1 MARTISLQ
9 SDLGGRLRFQQLQGR
24 ESLGQPYRYVLSA
37 LCSGDPPDPSRL
49 LGTPFGISLVHDNGS
64 RHLHGIVAAV
74 ALLGQREVG
83 DERFTAIE
91 VTLVPRLWLLGQQH
105 DSRIFSGQSVADIVR
120 TLLSEIGC
128 TDVRLQLGGH
138 PVVRDYCVQY
148 DEPSL
153 DFIHRLLQQEGLYYY
168 FEHAADR
175 HTLVLADGLGAHA
188 TVAPFERL
196 PWQAEREPPALGAPG
211 MADWQQQHQLRPTH
225 WQLDEFDPA
234 KPRAVLLGEA
244 QADRDDG
251 AGTRSI
257 YRGHGRQQSAEQGRQ
272 RAQVRVEAEQAA
284 RAQWHGRT
292 RAWNLG
298 AGHLFELEGCPQTGC
313 NRQYLVVASELDV
326 IEAAPGSVTASAGPS
341 LQCRLQVLDSRVPYR
356 SLADTRW
363 PRIAGLQS
371 AIVAGDNDED
381 IAVDAQGRV
390 NVHFH
395 WSRAARSHGRVSCPV
410 RVATS
415 WAGKGWGAQ
424 SLPRVGQEV
433 LVAFLEGDPDRP
445 LIVGS
450 VFNAD
455 HVPPYTLPEQRT
467 RSGIRSRSHPDGG
480 ADDYNEICFEDRK
493 GAEELRLHAQRDL
506 HVEAEHDR
514 TLKVGHDQQ
523 ATIGNDQTLT
533 VEHDQRATIR
543 HDRSIKVDN
552 EDSLDVGTHARIHV
566 GQRFRL
572 EAGQE
577 IELVTGASRIVM
589 NSAGDIA
596 VEGVNVRIGGNS
608 TVEIEGGVEVRIK
621 AGASMDIGAG
631 ASLKMHSD
639 ATLQVQGGAMAE
651 VKAPMLTLSGDALAK
666 LAAAL
671 VTIG

>member
-1 MARTISLQ
+1 MARTITLQ
-9 SDLGGRLRFQQLQGR
+9 SDLGGRLRFQQLQGH
-24 ESLGQPYRYVLSA
+24 EALGQPYRYVLSA
-37 LCSGDPPDPSRL
+37 LCSGELVDASVL
-49 LGTPFGISLVHDNGS
+49 LGTPLGISLVHDNGS

-74 ALLGQREVG
+74 AQQGRRDIGNQAFGILQ
-83 DERFTAIE
+83 I
-91 VTLVPRLWLLGQQH
+91 TLVPRLWLLGQQY
-105 DSRIFSGQSVADIVR
+105 DCRIFAGQSVPDIVR
-120 TLLSEIGC
+120 MLLAEIGC
-128 TDVRLQLGGH
+128 TDVRLQLSGNH
-138 PVVRDYCVQY
+138 APREHCVQY
-148 DEPSL
+148 EESTL
-153 DFIHRLLQQEGLYYY
+153 DFIHRLLQQEGIYY
-168 FEHAADR
+168 FFEHEADC
-175 HTLVLADGLGAHA
+175 HTLVLADGLGAHTSA
-188 TVAPFERL
+188 APFDRL
-196 PWQAEREPPALGAPG
+196 PWQAEAEPPALGEPG
-211 MADWQQQHQLRPTH
+211 MAGWQEQHQLRQTL
-225 WQLDEFDPA
+225 WQLGEFDPL
-234 KPRAVLLGEA
+234 KPRAVLQGEA
-244 QADRDDG
+244 RAAHDG
-251 AGTRSI
+251 GVAGLSV
-257 YRGHGRQQSAEQGRQ
+257 YRGHGRHLSPDQGRQ
-272 RAQVRVEAEQAA
+272 QAQMQVEA
-284 RAQWHGRT
+284 AQSSRSRWQGRT

-298 AGHLFELEGCPQTGC
+298 AGHLFDLSGCPHGDC
-313 NRQYLVVASELDV
+313 NRQYLVLASELEV
-326 IEAAPGSVTASAGPS
+326 SEAVPGSARMSEGPA
-341 LQCRLQVLDSRVPYR
+341 LLCRLQVQDSSVPYR
-356 SLADTRW
+356 LPADTPW

-371 AIVAGDNDED
+371 AIVAGEREED

-390 NVHFH
+390 TVHFH
-395 WSRAARSHGRVSCPV
+395 WSSPARPNGRVSCPV
-410 RVATS
+410 RVATP

-433 LVAFLEGDPDRP
+433 LVAFLDGDPDRP

-455 HVPPYTLPEQRT
+455 HMPPYALPDNRT
-467 RSGIRSRSHPDGG
+467 QSGIRSRSHPDGG
-480 ADDYNEICFEDRK
+480 AEDYNEIRFEDRK

-523 ATIGNDQTLT
+523 ATIGNDQALT
-533 VEHDQRATIR
+533 VEHDQAVVVR
-543 HDRSIKVDN
+543 HDRSTKIDN
-552 EDSLDVGTHARIHV
+552 DDTLEVGINAQTRI

-572 EAGQE
+572 QAGQE

-596 VEGVNVRIGGNS
+596 VEGVNVRIGGSS

-639 ATLQVQGGAMAE
+639 AILQVQGDAMAE